1 MMNLNRKDY
10 NILNTYIGQG
20 SPLAPVI
27 FFGNEPGTSGKD
39 IISTIK
45 YLKTSKD
52 KLKIGKGF
60 LLKES
65 YTYPVNST
73 FARFIARLM
82 LGLEYKDERWFGEL
96 SSQGMIAINSYILK
110 PLSEKNICLVNLRP
124 LPRPTEDTWVYS
136 NISKKEYQRN
146 YNFTLKRHYSDS
158 DKELRM
164 NIFKEFF
171 KQTKDSLIIGIGNKE
186 NKKSFF
192 DILYENSNFC
202 QINLDSMDIYYE
214 PNYNIILSDYFDYRG
229 GVKLQGLKELFR
241 VIISRKLMNI

>member
-1 MMNLNRKDY
+1 MDRGL
-10 NILNTYIGQG
+10 LWLL
-20 SPLAPVI
+20 SF

-39 IISTIK
+39 VISTIK
-45 YLKTSKD
+45 YLKNSTD

-65 YTYPVNST
+65 YTSPVNSI

-82 LGLEYKDERWFGEL
+82 LGIEYKDERWFEEL
-96 SSQGMIAINSYILK
+96 SSQGTTAINSYILK

-124 LPRPTEDTWVYS
+124 LPRPTEDTWDYS
-136 NISKKEYQRN
+136 NINKRDYLRN
-146 YNFTLKRHYSDS
+146 YNFTLKKHYSDS
-158 DKELRM
+158 NKELRM
-164 NIFKEFF
+164 SIFKEFF
-171 KQTKDSLIIGIGNKE
+171 NETKDSLIIGVGNKE
-186 NKKSFF
+186 NKKLFF
-192 DILYENSNFC
+192 EILYKDSKFC

-214 PNYNIILSDYFDYRG
+214 PEYKIILSDYFDYRG